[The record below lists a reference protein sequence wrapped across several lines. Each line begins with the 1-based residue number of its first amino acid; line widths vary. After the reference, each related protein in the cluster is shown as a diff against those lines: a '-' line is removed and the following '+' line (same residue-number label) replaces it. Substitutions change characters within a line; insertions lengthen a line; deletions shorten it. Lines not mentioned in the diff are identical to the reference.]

1 MAAEIITSFLQYV
14 MDQKDPDYT
23 MHLAK
28 ENEQEYITIDTDY
41 AQGSVVVH
49 EINEFKIVELK
60 IVNLKNEKVAFYLH
74 FELKDLEHAKE
85 LFKEMISSLK
95 ALKKEKKIQVLLCC
109 TSGITTSYFTEKL
122 NEASELLNMNFS
134 FQAVNY
140 SRLFATAFE
149 SDIVLLAPQ
158 ISYMYEKVKGIL
170 NDQLVIC
177 VPATIFGAYDVPKL
191 ISLVARKLHEREEEE
206 EGQKVPAEREQ
217 FRCLKKTL
225 TIAILIEN
233 QSVRILYRTYEKGL
247 VIRFA
252 EVIKDKYRLSD
263 LEDLMDVAIARE
275 PDIETVVILTPGVY
289 FDGCLT
295 FRQPGIYNVDI
306 RKMFTERYN
315 RKFIFMNDANAMA
328 LGFYGL
334 QNKTKNLSFYFHP
347 LAARTSGIGN
357 IVNGRLLTGRNN
369 LSGEM
374 QYVFHTIGFSDDPN
388 VLALT
393 PEGTL
398 EIVTKYLVSVIA
410 NIDPELIAIYCDM
423 VPDMQELHNSLA
435 KIIQPEFVPELIKVT
450 DCAEYMFAGGLM
462 EAARYEKE
470 GLHK

>member
-1 MAAEIITSFLQYV
+1 MAAEIISAFLQYV
-14 MDQKDPDYT
+14 MEQDDPSYT
-23 MHLAK
+23 KRIAK
-28 ENEQEYITIDTDY
+28 ENEQEYIEIDTDY

-49 EINEFKIVELK
+49 EINEFRIVELK
-60 IVNLKNEKVAFYLH
+60 IVNLKNDKVAFYLH

-85 LFKEMISSLK
+85 LFNEMIASLK
-95 ALKKEKKIQVLLCC
+95 SLKKEKKVQVLLCC

-122 NEASELLNMNFS
+122 NEASDLLNMNFS

-140 SRLFATAFE
+140 SRLFANAFE
-149 SDIVLLAPQ
+149 SDIILLAPQ
-158 ISYMYEKVKGIL
+158 ISYMYEKVRGIL
-170 NDQLVIC
+170 SDKIVISI
-177 VPATIFGAYDVPKL
+177 PAAVFGAYDVPKL
-191 ISLVARKLHEREEEE
+191 ISLVAKKIHEKEEEA

-233 QSVRILYRTYEKGL
+233 QSVRILYRTYEKGQ
-247 VIRFA
+247 VIRFG

-275 PDIETVVILTPGVY
+275 PDIETVVIMTPGVY

-347 LAARTSGIGN
+347 IAARTSGVGN

-374 QYVFHTIGFSDDPN
+374 QYVAQTIGYSNNPDL
-388 VLALT
+388 LALT

-398 EIVTKYLVSVIA
+398 EIVTKFLVSVIA
-410 NIDPELIAIYCDM
+410 NVDPEVIAVYCDM

-435 KIIQPEFVPELIKVT
+435 RIIQPEFVPELVKVP

-462 EAARYEKE
+462 EAARHEKE
-470 GLHK
+470 TGHK